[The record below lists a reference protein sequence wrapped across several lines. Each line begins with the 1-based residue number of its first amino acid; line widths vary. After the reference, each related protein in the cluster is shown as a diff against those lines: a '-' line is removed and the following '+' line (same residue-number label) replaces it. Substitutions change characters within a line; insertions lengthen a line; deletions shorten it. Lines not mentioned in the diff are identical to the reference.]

1 MKGCVYKIPNFPT
14 SVVFLM
20 MHDKFLIA
28 SGDESFKFLTY
39 ELSVVGYWPTME
51 VTGNR
56 DSTGHEQQRTKLELL
71 FFNVVCLP
79 VEPCPAQQTRTHS
92 EVTRSHR
99 TCKIPTA
106 WIMTKANR
114 NITDLGRPTRSFF
127 NTTHFCPKVE
137 MISYTKANTM

>member
-1 MKGCVYKIPNFPT
+1 MQTDRLMKGCVYKIPNFPT

-20 MHDKFLIA
+20 MHDKLLIA

-92 EVTRSHR
+92 KSLG
-99 TCKIPTA
+99 PT
-106 WIMTKANR
+106 
-114 NITDLGRPTRSFF
+114 GRARYPLRG
-127 NTTHFCPKVE
+127 
-137 MISYTKANTM
+137 